1 MGRAIGFYQ
10 FRHIERG
17 MGMIFK
23 TIGLDPR
30 GRVSDLA
37 AKASWRLLQWRRE
50 KYRVALAKYANE
62 NAVPLPRAA

>member
-1 MGRAIGFYQ
+1 
-10 FRHIERG
+10 

-23 TIGLDPR
+23 TIGLEPR

-50 KYRVALAKYANE
+50 KYRAALVKYANE
-62 NAVPLPRAA
+62 NAAPLQRAA